1 MKHNTY
7 LLFFFL
13 FLFGMSDGLWAQAES
28 TPKVKLQAIDM
39 QRVKE
44 IADMLPDVPFG
55 LGDTYKNRAAWDK
68 LYATGKYKRTMNEAE
83 KMLREGFPV
92 WDQKL
97 YDRVFTDGDTQ
108 SGKDMI
114 NNRLKCLSILVWAGC
129 LENKGRFTK
138 MVKDAIY
145 DIMKQKTWVNP
156 KHYYKHNYKGFVE
169 LATALNAVHLS
180 QAVYL
185 LDDKLPAKLRTDLLA
200 ELYTRA
206 FHPLLG
212 TITGKNKDH
221 WWLTGT
227 NNWNAACLD
236 GVTCAALTL
245 IPDKLERAKYAAI
258 AERYI
263 QNFIAGFLDDGYCT
277 EGLGYYNFGIMHYIT
292 LREKLWLDTGGKLDL
307 FQQSPEKI
315 YKIACFPSSL
325 EIINGIYPAIADC
338 KTGSS
343 PSRNIMRY
351 LNRTVGLQLPS
362 DKYYN
367 EGLTFNMSDCIINV
381 FPRATKLDKQTAVNK
396 EKETLRSYFP
406 YGGLLIVRTDPKSSY
421 KMGVALKGGN
431 NNEHHNHNDI
441 GSYTMVVGKETMI
454 EDPGLV
460 PYDSRTFS
468 PERYTAFKTLASYGH
483 PVPYVAGM
491 EQIDGKKAEAK
502 IIKTEFSEST
512 DIFAFDFTS
521 AYPVSSL
528 KQLTRTFVF
537 HRAGEQPALEV
548 VDKYSFSKPEAFET
562 ALITRAKWQKSG
574 ENTLLLMRGKE
585 RVQVNIDTDRCTFDI
600 KEEVI
605 SEKGKPYTRLGI
617 VLRDKRA
624 EGKIKVTYRVLE
636 KERPAAML
644 WNYEN
649 MLRIKKG
656 LKSGDKTY
664 ELPYKQLIKEATALL
679 KCKAPS
685 VMDKPDECVAISGNK
700 HDFIT
705 VGKYSWP
712 NPDTPDGKPW
722 FQKDGVRNPNYKKY
736 DATYQ
741 VQMCRNVVRLS
752 AAYFFSD
759 DERFA
764 KKAVEHLKVWF
775 INANSKMTPHLLY
788 AQVIPGND
796 GDMGHAAGIIEGRI
810 FVDVLSSIGLLE
822 SSSCYT
828 ERVDNDLKVW
838 FRKFNTWLTTS
849 KVGKEESRT
858 KNNHAVAYDELL
870 ISISL
875 FLRDN
880 DTAFKLID
888 GLHSNRLYKQI
899 EPDGKMP
906 LELARSLG
914 HSYSE
919 YNLIHML
926 EICEMAKP
934 LLPALYHRTS
944 DDGRCIG
951 KALDFI
957 ATYQGKTENGFAPY
971 RQISGWDNSQQQVC
985 WLLYR
990 ARHFD
995 PSKNYEELFRKY
1007 WIEKPGHINLLL
1019 Y

>member
-1 MKHNTY
+1 MKHTIN
-7 LLFFFL
+7 LIFFFL
-13 FLFGMSDGLWAQAES
+13 FVLGMSDVCAQAES
-28 TPKVKLQAIDM
+28 DPKVGLQPIDM

-44 IADMLPDVPFG
+44 IADMLPDVPSG
-55 LGDTYKNRAAWDK
+55 LGETCKNRTAWDK
-68 LYATGKYKRTMNEAE
+68 LYATGKYKKTMNEAE

-97 YDRVFTDGDTQ
+97 YDRVFTYGDTQ

-114 NNRLKCLSILVWAGC
+114 NNRLKCLSILVWAEC

-138 MVKDAIY
+138 MVKNAIY

-185 LDDKLPAKLRTDLLA
+185 LDDKLPVKLRTDLLA

-206 FHPLLG
+206 FNPLLG

-263 QNFIAGFLDDGYCT
+263 QNFIAGFLRDGYCT
-277 EGLGYYNFGIMHYIT
+277 EGLGYYNFGMMHYIT
-292 LREKLWLDTGGKLDL
+292 LREKLWMDTGGKLDL

-315 YKIACFPSSL
+315 YKIACFPSNL

-351 LNRTVGLQLPS
+351 LSRTVGLQLPA
-362 DKYYN
+362 DKYQN
-367 EGLTFNMSDCIINV
+367 EGLTFNMSDCIISV
-381 FPRATKLDKQTAVNK
+381 FPGAARLNRQSGMNGQR
-396 EKETLRSYFP
+396 ETLRSYFP
-406 YGGLLIVRTDPKSSY
+406 DGGLLIVRTTPGSTCQ
-421 KMGVALKGGN
+421 MGVALKGGN

-454 EDPGLV
+454 EDPGLI

-483 PVPYVAGM
+483 PVPYIAGKD
-491 EQIDGKKAEAK
+491 QIEGRKAEAK
-502 IIKTEFSEST
+502 IIKTEFSENT
-512 DIFAFDFTS
+512 DVFAIDFTS
-521 AYPVSSL
+521 AYPVPSL
-528 KQLTRTFVF
+528 KSLTRTFVF
-537 HRAGEQPALEV
+537 QRTGEQTGLSVADNFV
-548 VDKYSFSKPEAFET
+548 FSEPELFET
-562 ALITRAKWQKSG
+562 ALITRAKWQKTG
-574 ENTLLLMRGKE
+574 ENSLLLIRGKE
-585 RVQVNIDTDRCTFDI
+585 KVQVDIDAAGCAFDI

-605 SEKGKPYTRLGI
+605 SEKGIPYTRLGI
-617 VLRDKRA
+617 VLKEKKLKGSVRVIYK
-624 EGKIKVTYRVLE
+624 VLE
-636 KERPAAML
+636 KGRPAAML

-664 ELPYKQLIKEATALL
+664 EQPYKQLIKEATALL

-741 VQMCRNVVRLS
+741 VQMCKNVVKLS
-752 AAYFFSD
+752 TAYFFSD
-759 DERFA
+759 DERYA

-822 SSSCYT
+822 TSPVYT
-828 ERVDNDLKVW
+828 ERVDNDLKKW

-875 FLRDN
+875 FLGDN
-880 DTAFKLID
+880 DAAFKLID
-888 GLHSNRLYKQI
+888 ELHSKRLYKQI
-899 EPDGKMP
+899 DPDGKMP
-906 LELARSLG
+906 LELARTLG

-934 LLPALYHRTS
+934 LVPELYHRTS
-944 DDGRCIG
+944 DDGRSIG

-957 ATYQGKTENGFAPY
+957 ATYQGKAEKEFAPY

-995 PSKNYEELFRKY
+995 PSKNYEGIFHRY